1 MTSCQDGLCWL
12 GTLYEIFNAAKQ
24 WTIYEILSIFFIK
37 QEESAR
43 ERALCQLTECF
54 WFVKVIRGQNN
65 YQEKGCTEI
74 Q

>member
-1 MTSCQDGLCWL
+1 M
-12 GTLYEIFNAAKQ
+12 AK
-24 WTIYEILSIFFIK
+24 TKRPEKDIK
-37 QEESAR
+37 VSAKVLRQEESAR

>member
-1 MTSCQDGLCWL
+1 M
-12 GTLYEIFNAAKQ
+12 IFNLAYTDKSDFLYHISKQ
-24 WTIYEILSIFFIK
+24 K
-37 QEESAR
+37 ESGR

-54 WFVKVIRGQNN
+54 EFVMVIMRGKHN

>member
-1 MTSCQDGLCWL
+1 M
-12 GTLYEIFNAAKQ
+12 GTQSAVNSRKQ
-24 WTIYEILSIFFIK
+24 LQVFACTDIAEGYDQKERACKVK

-54 WFVKVIRGQNN
+54 LFVKVIRGQNN

>member
-1 MTSCQDGLCWL
+1 MSL
-12 GTLYEIFNAAKQ
+12 GIVVSEEKSLTRTYTPQSDDIKIHPEFRNL
-24 WTIYEILSIFFIK
+24 K

>member
-1 MTSCQDGLCWL
+1 MIP
-12 GTLYEIFNAAKQ
+12 E
-24 WTIYEILSIFFIK
+24 

>member
-1 MTSCQDGLCWL
+1 MINLMIIYDVVN
-12 GTLYEIFNAAKQ
+12 IFSMKN
-24 WTIYEILSIFFIK
+24 YYSSR

-43 ERALCQLTECF
+43 ERALCHLTECF

>member
-1 MTSCQDGLCWL
+1 MSGNQVGRRTP
-12 GTLYEIFNAAKQ
+12 E
-24 WTIYEILSIFFIK
+24 
-37 QEESAR
+37 QEERAR

-54 WFVKVIRGQNN
+54 LFVKVIRGQNN